1 MIEKTITTTLYGGVE
16 TTDFEQDGGLEGYGT
31 DVVLVTNDKGK
42 FDVVE
47 ADEIGAYIDWLME
60 EKDWNAMDL
69 LKAYGSKVV
78 IFYVE
83 YLRYERL
90 TYELEE
96 GLIDELG
103 EGQIFNTIDDAEE
116 LEELTSN
123 VKIDVDYNA

>member
-16 TTDFEQDGGLEGYGT
+16 TTDFEQDGRLEGYGT
-31 DVVLVTNDKGK
+31 DVVLVTNDKGE